1 MANSILRTV
10 IWMMDLVKKHKNYI
24 LIGIAILCAGL
35 VYIWIPDSKS
45 DAVTANQAVNERR
58 KTEERRNKIIK

>member
-1 MANSILRTV
+1 
-10 IWMMDLVKKHKNYI
+10 MDDGLSKKHKNYI

-45 DAVTANQAVNERR
+45 DAVTANQAVTKEENRR
-58 KTEERRNKIIK
+58 KKKQNYQMKFILTLKEQ

>member
-1 MANSILRTV
+1 MMELLR
-10 IWMMDLVKKHKNYI
+10 KYKHYI

-45 DAVTANQAVNERR
+45 DAVTANQAVTKEENRIKKKQNYQMRFILILKER
-58 KTEERRNKIIK
+58 

>member
-1 MANSILRTV
+1 
-10 IWMMDLVKKHKNYI
+10 MMDLVKKHKNYI

-45 DAVTANQAVNERR
+45 DAVTANQAVNERKKNRR
-58 KTEERRNKIIK
+58 KKKQNYQMKLY